1 VVTTIQKLDKA
12 ISKQA
17 YLSKIEHL
25 KNARVIFLFDEC
37 HRSQFGDTHKRI
49 NKFFEKAQLFGFT
62 GTPIFEKNSTANE
75 HGKRTT
81 KTLFEECLHRYVI
94 TDAIKDENVLK
105 FSIEYVGR
113 YKRRVDSQNEIDINV
128 EDIDRKELMES
139 PIRLQKISEYIL
151 AQHERKTH
159 AKQFTALFCVSSVDV
174 LIQYYDILKSLKE
187 QGRHNLNIATIFS
200 YTANEEDKDASGFI
214 PDDLPDMG
222 DDDNGSKAPV
232 VINKHSRDKLEE
244 YIGEY
249 NAMFG
254 TSFTTKDTHSFYNYY
269 TDIAKRVKSRN
280 IDILLV
286 VNMFLTG
293 FDSKWL
299 NTLYVDK
306 NLKYHGLVQAFSR
319 TNRILNETKSQG
331 NIVCFRNLKEAT
343 DEAIALF
350 SDKDAKEDIIIAPYE
365 EYTDKFNKAV
375 LALLAIAPT
384 VKSVDKLVS
393 EEDELAFIKAFRELM
408 RLKNVLTTF
417 ADFSFAD
424 LSMSEQAFED
434 YKSKYLDLYDKVRTD
449 RDKQKE
455 SILQEVDF
463 ELELIHRDEIN
474 VTYILKLLAKFKNAK
489 GDDITKQRKSISD
502 IISGDPK
509 LRSKKEL
516 IDEFIDENLVHV
528 TDGDDIPE
536 AFLAFIAQKQ
546 SAALT
551 ELCATEKLD
560 PEKFSTLLENHLFTG
575 RIPLDDEI
583 VACLT
588 FAPKLLERLQIV
600 ARIKQQIS
608 DFVETFINGIG

>member
-1 VVTTIQKLDKA
+1 MVGFFLASKL
-12 ISKQA
+12 
-17 YLSKIEHL
+17 
-25 KNARVIFLFDEC
+25 
-37 HRSQFGDTHKRI
+37 
-49 NKFFEKAQLFGFT
+49 
-62 GTPIFEKNSTANE
+62 
-75 HGKRTT
+75 
-81 KTLFEECLHRYVI
+81 
-94 TDAIKDENVLK
+94 
-105 FSIEYVGR
+105 
-113 YKRRVDSQNEIDINV
+113 
-128 EDIDRKELMES
+128 
-139 PIRLQKISEYIL
+139 
-151 AQHERKTH
+151 
-159 AKQFTALFCVSSVDV
+159 
-174 LIQYYDILKSLKE
+174 
-187 QGRHNLNIATIFS
+187 
-200 YTANEEDKDASGFI
+200 
-214 PDDLPDMG
+214 
-222 DDDNGSKAPV
+222 
-232 VINKHSRDKLEE
+232 
-244 YIGEY
+244 
-249 NAMFG
+249 
-254 TSFTTKDTHSFYNYY
+254 
-269 TDIAKRVKSRN
+269 KSRN

-375 LALLAIAPT
+375 LALLAMAPT

-393 EEDELAFIKAFRELM
+393 DEDELAFIKAFRELM

-424 LSMSEQAFED
+424 LSMSEQTFED
-434 YKSKYLDLYDKVRTD
+434 YKSKYLDLYDKARTD
-449 RDKQKE
+449 RDKEKE
-455 SILQEVDF
+455 SILHEVDF

-474 VTYILKLLAKFKNAK
+474 VTYILKLLAKLKGAK
-489 GDDITKQRKSISD
+489 DEEKTRQRKSISD

-546 SAALT
+546 STALL
-551 ELCATEKLD
+551 ELCASEKLD
-560 PEKFSTLLENHLFTG
+560 PEKFSALLENHLFTG

-583 VACLT
+583 VSCLT
-588 FAPKLLERLQIV
+588 FAPRLLERLQIV
-600 ARIKQQIS
+600 ARIKQKIS
-608 DFVETFINGIG
+608 DFVETYINGIG